1 MSLRD
6 PDFNDSPPPLYYPTE
21 PSITIALH
29 HGGQFSNRVPIYIGG
44 SVSKFDYVDMNRL
57 GFDYLDKLCEV
68 LGYMGHKRYY
78 NLQPHG
84 FVLIQESHHVLQLC
98 LLHEQDREVPI
109 YLMASLDVLGSQVGT
124 SKGGI
129 EEPGSGCE
137 DNDEESSENE
147 DFTDSDYD
155 IDNDVEDIDNDVE
168 DIDNNN
174 NEEDANSDT
183 NVGNNELDSSDGEG
197 EEDGGLDGVEIGSDS
212 SDFDSGKD
220 SDAEN
225 GENFPVFSTQDTYD
239 PTFVLGMYFSSKS
252 EFRKAF
258 RSHAIRTRRNLKIIK
273 NDLRRIYGKCAEAGC
288 QWKIHV
294 LAVGGES
301 SFQVRD
307 YNPKHS
313 CGGMFHVKNCNST
326 WLGNKYEKSFRT
338 DPKRNVKG
346 WRQDVIE
353 DINVHVSKNQAY
365 RAKWRALK
373 NIEGDPKDQYGRLW
387 DYAEELRTS
396 NPGSTVILTLAPD
409 DGSGTP
415 KFGKFYVCF
424 KRVKDGFLSG
434 CRKLIG
440 VDGCHLKGPHGGIL
454 LAAVGIDPNN
464 NSYPICY
471 AVVNRETKESWEWF
485 LTLLKFDLKIENDSE
500 WTFLS
505 DKQKGLI
512 PAFEIV
518 FPGSDNRFCVRHLFG
533 NMKTA
538 GFRGKAYKRA
548 VWKAAR
554 ASTISEFE
562 CRMQE
567 MTKLDKNVVEWLHDK
582 PPVNWSKSHFN
593 TFSKC
598 DLLLNNLCESFN
610 SNILDAREKM
620 ILSMLEWIRAWLM
633 GRLQENRDRCAKRWK
648 GKICPKIKFLLMRN
662 DEKTRDC
669 IPLKATDYHYE
680 IACPDGN
687 CKVDLEKHTC
697 SCRKWELSGIPCK
710 HAICAINCQRL
721 DPQDFVHPCYS
732 VETYAR
738 VYMHCIYPVNGQEK
752 WRKTGQVPLIPPN
765 LGRGV
770 GRPPSARRLEIGEDA
785 NKQKKKT
792 RGRKKQT
799 RMKRQQKSLKC
810 SYCGETGHNK
820 KGCQKRKDDI
830 EPNLEA
836 NFEQEIQNAYVEAGD
851 WGQEATS
858 NGPNEA
864 GRGQEPDWEQISMEV
879 SNIESSIQGIDS
891 QCSVQFS
898 TSSAT
903 PVPTQDGN
911 KLTAR
916 KRTKLRHC
924 EEVAKLTGL
933 KDKGKGKQT
942 EVEPVSKKVGLKDKG
957 KGKQT
962 EAVPRKAGLSIR
974 IQKNAP
980 STMTET
986 RATFSILRSNSK
998 QDSSSTASQRP
1009 VKANLPPKKMTRPPL
1024 KAQSRPPLKP
1034 PSRPPIQAPSRP
1046 PVQQPPRPPVQPP
1059 PSAPSRPPS
1068 RPLMQPPSRPLMQP
1082 PLSVSS
1088 SMPPPPRQ
1096 IHGVKM
1102 RESTFAPEHPRVCVS
1117 LTTRKRK
1124 PILPPCKVI
1133 QKDGKKF
1140 VTMKNLTAA
1149 MNAKREEDLAKQG
1162 NK

>member
-1 MSLRD
+1 MKLKPEESKHSA
-6 PDFNDSPPPLYYPTE
+6 NDSKSAPLSSQQLNNTKFESSISSRDVMVDELHVVGGCTDLAEYNSLSCQEDLTNIEPQLSIRISSIDVSNGELNVLGEHSKSQASKLVVNHHELKLFDEMPKKELVGEASEVNASPFQEGLTEIEKPQIFDEISRKDLMERMLNVFDETPRSELLENDLDALEGMPKEKNATEKYLFSGYPSILLSQVVKVEELEFSDVTTLDSISFTVMLKVVLFIGNPGDQNLGFTVDPTE

-78 NLQPHG
+78 NLQPH
-84 FVLIQESHHVLQLC
+84 
-98 LLHEQDREVPI
+98 
-109 YLMASLDVLGSQVGT
+109 
-124 SKGGI
+124 
-129 EEPGSGCE
+129 
-137 DNDEESSENE
+137 
-147 DFTDSDYD
+147 
-155 IDNDVEDIDNDVE
+155 
-168 DIDNNN
+168 
-174 NEEDANSDT
+174 
-183 NVGNNELDSSDGEG
+183 
-197 EEDGGLDGVEIGSDS
+197 
-212 SDFDSGKD
+212 
-220 SDAEN
+220 
-225 GENFPVFSTQDTYD
+225 
-239 PTFVLGMYFSSKS
+239 GMYFSSKS

-424 KRVKDGFLSG
+424 KGVKDGFLSG

-770 GRPPSARRLEIGEDA
+770 GRPPSARRLEIG
-785 NKQKKKT
+785 
-792 RGRKKQT
+792 
-799 RMKRQQKSLKC
+799 
-810 SYCGETGHNK
+810 
-820 KGCQKRKDDI
+820 
-830 EPNLEA
+830 
-836 NFEQEIQNAYVEAGD
+836 D

-879 SNIESSIQGIDS
+879 SNIESSIQ
-891 QCSVQFS
+891 
-898 TSSAT
+898 
-903 PVPTQDGN
+903 
-911 KLTAR
+911 
-916 KRTKLRHC
+916 
-924 EEVAKLTGL
+924 
-933 KDKGKGKQT
+933 
-942 EVEPVSKKVGLKDKG
+942 GLKDKG

-998 QDSSSTASQRP
+998 QDSHLLLVRGQ
-1009 VKANLPPKKMTRPPL
+1009 
-1024 KAQSRPPLKP
+1024 
-1034 PSRPPIQAPSRP
+1034 
-1046 PVQQPPRPPVQPP
+1046 
-1059 PSAPSRPPS
+1059 
-1068 RPLMQPPSRPLMQP
+1068 
-1082 PLSVSS
+1082 
-1088 SMPPPPRQ
+1088 
-1096 IHGVKM
+1096 
-1102 RESTFAPEHPRVCVS
+1102 
-1117 LTTRKRK
+1117 
-1124 PILPPCKVI
+1124 
-1133 QKDGKKF
+1133 
-1140 VTMKNLTAA
+1140 
-1149 MNAKREEDLAKQG
+1149 
-1162 NK
+1162 